1 MISVKRILMMVL
13 ATLFVLVVLVNLSI
27 SAILFFKYVELKDV
41 TEEIRKENLQLKFNR
56 GKYIDLK
63 TTIEEQRKEMMRIE
77 ERNVLCLNKY
87 EETLSE
93 LRKCEDG
100 RVNNVE
106 SMSEKNLL
114 D

>member
-1 MISVKRILMMVL
+1 MINVKRILMMVL
-13 ATLFVLVVLVNLSI
+13 VTLFVLVILVNVSI
-27 SAILFFKYVELKDV
+27 STILFYKYVELKEV
-41 TEEIRKENLQLKFNR
+41 TEEIRNENFQLKFNR

-77 ERNVLCLNKY
+77 QRNALCLNKY

-100 RVNNVE
+100 GRNNVE
-106 SMSEKNLL
+106 SMSENNLL

>member
-1 MISVKRILMMVL
+1 MINVKRILMMLLV
-13 ATLFVLVVLVNLSI
+13 TLFILVILVNVSI
-27 SAILFFKYVELKDV
+27 STILFYKYVELKEV
-41 TEEIRKENLQLKFNR
+41 TEEIRNENSQLKFNR

-63 TTIEEQRKEMMRIE
+63 TTIEEQRKEMMRIKQ
-77 ERNVLCLNKY
+77 RNALCLNKY

-100 RVNNVE
+100 GRNNVE
-106 SMSEKNLL
+106 SMSENNLL

>member
-1 MISVKRILMMVL
+1 MINVKRILMMVL
-13 ATLFVLVVLVNLSI
+13 VTLFILVILVNVSI
-27 SAILFFKYVELKDV
+27 STFLFYKYVELKEV
-41 TEEIRKENLQLKFNR
+41 TEEIRNDNYQLKFNR

-77 ERNVLCLNKY
+77 QRNAICLNKY

-100 RVNNVE
+100 GRNNVE
-106 SMSEKNLL
+106 SMSENNLL